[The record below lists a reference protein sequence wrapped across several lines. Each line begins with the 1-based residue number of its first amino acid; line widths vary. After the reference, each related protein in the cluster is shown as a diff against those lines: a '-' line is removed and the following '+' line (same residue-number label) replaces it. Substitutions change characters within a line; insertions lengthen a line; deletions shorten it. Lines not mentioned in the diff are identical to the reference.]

1 MQLRGQIIRSYG
13 LNEVYDV
20 PEQIAEVNKYVKG
33 FLPNLWGT
41 RISCPENFFEISI
54 VSLLLQNTN
63 ISRTTTMFR
72 KLIEYYGSLVVFDDV
87 ALYSFYSPEDVL
99 SVTEE
104 EIKERCRLGYRAKY
118 LRNYA
123 DFFSTNKESE
133 LRYLSKEELLA
144 SLETIKACWYIHL

>member
-1 MQLRGQIIRSYG
+1 LFAEVFANDELDEERLMQLRGQIIRSYG

-72 KLIEYYGSLVVFDDV
+72 KL
-87 ALYSFYSPEDVL
+87 
-99 SVTEE
+99 
-104 EIKERCRLGYRAKY
+104 
-118 LRNYA
+118 
-123 DFFSTNKESE
+123 
-133 LRYLSKEELLA
+133 
-144 SLETIKACWYIHL
+144 H